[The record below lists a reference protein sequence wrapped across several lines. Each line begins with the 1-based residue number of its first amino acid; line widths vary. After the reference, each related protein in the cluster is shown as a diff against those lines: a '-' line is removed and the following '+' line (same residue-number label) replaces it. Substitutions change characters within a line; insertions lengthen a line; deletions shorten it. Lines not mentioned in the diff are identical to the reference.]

1 MVPVMSITQFYTYP
15 QFYNVIDDSGNM
27 IGKILARF
35 YLYKKPTAKSDEIEK
50 KIREQMVS

>member
-1 MVPVMSITQFYTYP
+1 MVPVMSITEFYTYP

-35 YLYKKPTAKSDEIEK
+35 YLHKKPTAKSDDIEK
-50 KIREQMVS
+50 KIREHMVS